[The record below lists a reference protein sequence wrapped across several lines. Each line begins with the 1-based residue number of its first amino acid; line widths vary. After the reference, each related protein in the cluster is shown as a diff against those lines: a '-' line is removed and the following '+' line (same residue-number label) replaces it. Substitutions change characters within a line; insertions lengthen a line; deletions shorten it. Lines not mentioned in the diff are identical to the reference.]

1 LAIPRKA
8 TSFDIAQLAGV
19 SQPTVSRALRGSP
32 TVSEA
37 TRARI
42 QAIARQLNYTVDRA
56 ASNLRSGQTRTLAL
70 LIFQDPTPDVTVINP
85 FFLAMIGPMI
95 ATCAEHGYDL
105 LVSFQQ
111 ASSDWHAD
119 YADGHRADGLI
130 LLGYGD
136 YSAYRARLDQLVAQ
150 GTSFVRWGSVQ
161 PGQPGPIVGCDNVA
175 GGHAAARHLIATGR
189 RRIAFLGRADVHYPE
204 FDDRHRGVRAAMEEA
219 GLVPDPLLQV
229 DALSTEEDGTRA
241 AETLLAREVPF
252 DAIVAASDL
261 IALSAMRVLAAA
273 GRRVPEDVALVGFDD
288 IPAASLSNPPL
299 TTVVQDSA
307 NAGRTLVELLLGRIR
322 GEVGGGVILPT
333 RLVVRASSHA
343 GTLPR

>member
-1 LAIPRKA
+1 LATPRKA
-8 TSFDIAQLAGV
+8 TSFDIAHLAGV

-70 LIFQDPTPDVTVINP
+70 LIFQDPTPDATVINP

-95 ATCAEHGYDL
+95 ASCAEHGYDL

-111 ASSDWHAD
+111 ASSDWHAE
-119 YADGHRADGLI
+119 YEDGHRADGLI

-136 YSAYRARLDQLVAQ
+136 YAAYRSRLDALVAQ
-150 GTSFVRWGSVQ
+150 GTHFIRWGSVQ
-161 PGQPGPIVGCDNVA
+161 PGQAGHTVGCDNFA
-175 GGHAAARHLIATGR
+175 GGQAATRHLLALGR
-189 RRIAFLGRADVHYPE
+189 RRVAFLGRADDHYPE
-204 FDDRHRGVRAAMEEA
+204 FQDRYRGVLAALAEA
-219 GLVPDPLLQV
+219 GVPPDPALQV
-229 DALSTEEDGTRA
+229 DALSTEEDGTLA
-241 AETLLAREVPF
+241 AERLVARAGGF
-252 DAIVAASDL
+252 DAVVAASDL

-273 GRRVPEDVALVGFDD
+273 GLDVPGDVALVGFDD
-288 IPAASLSNPPL
+288 IPAAGLANPPL
-299 TTVVQDSA
+299 TTVAQDTA
-307 NAGRTLVELLLGRIR
+307 AAGRTLVELLLGRIR

-333 RLVVRASSHA
+333 RLVVRQSSDPGA
-343 GTLPR
+343 

>member
-1 LAIPRKA
+1 MAAKSQIRSIDAGELFGWIAGKPAARDRCHTGAASTLAIPRKA

-136 YSAYRARLDQLVAQ
+136 YSA
-150 GTSFVRWGSVQ
+150 
-161 PGQPGPIVGCDNVA
+161 
-175 GGHAAARHLIATGR
+175 
-189 RRIAFLGRADVHYPE
+189 
-204 FDDRHRGVRAAMEEA
+204 
-219 GLVPDPLLQV
+219 
-229 DALSTEEDGTRA
+229 
-241 AETLLAREVPF
+241 
-252 DAIVAASDL
+252 
-261 IALSAMRVLAAA
+261 
-273 GRRVPEDVALVGFDD
+273 
-288 IPAASLSNPPL
+288 
-299 TTVVQDSA
+299 
-307 NAGRTLVELLLGRIR
+307 
-322 GEVGGGVILPT
+322 
-333 RLVVRASSHA
+333 
-343 GTLPR
+343 